1 MPLAA
6 LPLTALPLTA
16 LPQYVKAGPA
26 LLPSPASFQ
35 APATVAEATSAGKEG
50 HFLAFFF
57 EAFFAFFAFLAF
69 FLAAIC

>member
-1 MPLAA
+1 M
-6 LPLTALPLTA
+6 
-16 LPQYVKAGPA
+16 
-26 LLPSPASFQ
+26 LPSPASFQ